1 MEENK
6 NNLENQ
12 VETAQETNEV
22 HEEIAHEALPE
33 IPVEQVEP
41 PVLDMAPMSASEFEA
56 AQAPAELPPVP
67 ETVATEEVAAEDGF
81 ALKLDHYDPQK
92 QEEESWKERT
102 GLNEETLCGA
112 IETII
117 FMNDKPVPLM
127 KIRNLIDGLLPL
139 RYVHEAIARLQEGYE
154 KAHHGLRLVEVAEGY
169 QFRTKA
175 TYAKFVQDVL
185 KVNSLEL
192 TPTALEVLAIIA
204 YKQPVAKTEV
214 DKIRGVDSSHIVR
227 ALMDKRLVKVAG
239 RSDELGR
246 PTLYGTTNEFLE
258 VFNLPDIEHLPP
270 EHELEAMV
278 GTGFGKISDIR
289 TIAGADDKARFKFDE
304 IEELD
309 KLTETIKQIAADTA
323 FTRSLEVETKKRFTE
338 NGEGVKSAF
347 DLLEEFI
354 ANKAISD
361 ENKKAILSELVN
373 AAVSPRVIENLE
385 EGPFN
390 IPDMTDEDEDFVM
403 IDLDTGLPIV
413 NESVQE
419 ESQEILLH
427 APKDENAP
435 SMEDQLAMD
444 VDQSHVEQVREKLES
459 EVIEEVVVEKIETKS
474 EEIDEITEEM
484 VNKANELDIDL
495 SFMQVKNE
503 EFWNGENLH

>member
-1 MEENK
+1 MEDNK
-6 NNLENQ
+6 VNLENEVEVETTVESQTEAQ
-12 VETAQETNEV
+12 VEV
-22 HEEIAHEALPE
+22 LPE
-33 IPVEQVEP
+33 VSTEP
-41 PVLDMAPMSASEFEA
+41 
-56 AQAPAELPPVP
+56 PPVP
-67 ETVATEEVAAEDGF
+67 EETPVAEDGF
-81 ALKLDHYDPQK
+81 ALKLDHFDAQK

-117 FMNDKPVPLM
+117 FMNDRPVPLM

-139 RYVHEAIARLQEGYE
+139 RYVHEALARLQEGYE
-154 KAHHGLRLVEVAEGY
+154 KAHHGLRLVEIAEGY

-227 ALMDKRLVKVAG
+227 ALMDKRLVKIAG

-246 PTLYGTTNEFLE
+246 PTLYGTTTEFLE
-258 VFNLPDIEHLPP
+258 VFNLPSIQHLPP

-289 TIAGADDKARFKFDE
+289 TIAGSDDKARFKFDE

-309 KLTETIKQIAADTA
+309 QLTEAIKQIASDTA
-323 FTRSLEVETKKRFTE
+323 FTRSLEVQTKKRLGE
-338 NGEGVKSAF
+338 NGEEVKSAF
-347 DLLEEFI
+347 DILEEFI
-354 ANKAISD
+354 SNKTISD

-390 IPDMTDEDEDFVM
+390 IPDLSDDEEDFVM

-413 NESVQE
+413 DEPVQE
-419 ESQEILLH
+419 ESQEVLLH
-427 APKDENAP
+427 AAKDENAP
-435 SMEDQLAMD
+435 SMEDQLSID
-444 VDQSHVEQVREKLES
+444 VDQSHVEQVRERLEGDVVEEAQVES
-459 EVIEEVVVEKIETKS
+459 IEEKA
-474 EEIDEITEEM
+474 EEIDELTEEM
-484 VNKANELDIDL
+484 VTKANELDIDL

-503 EFWNGENLH
+503 DFWNGENLHQKFLTL

>member
-6 NNLENQ
+6 NNLENE
-12 VETAQETNEV
+12 VETAQEVSEV
-22 HEEIAHEALPE
+22 QETQALETLPE
-33 IPVEQVEP
+33 IPAEQPEA
-41 PVLDMAPMSASEFEA
+41 PVLDMAPMTSSEFEA
-56 AQAPAELPPVP
+56 VGQPQETQELPPVP
-67 ETVATEEVAAEDGF
+67 EAAPVENADF

-204 YKQPVAKTEV
+204 YKQPVAKTEI

-289 TIAGADDKARFKFDE
+289 TIAGSDDKARFKFDE

-323 FTRSLEVETKKRFTE
+323 FTRSLEVETKRRFTE
-338 NGEGVKSAF
+338 TGEGVKSAF

-390 IPDMTDEDEDFVM
+390 IPDVAEEDEDFVM

-413 NESVQE
+413 SENLEQ
-419 ESQEILLH
+419 ESQEVLLH

-459 EVIEEVVVEKIETKS
+459 EVVEEVVVESIETKS
-474 EEIDEITEEM
+474 EEIDEKTEEM
-484 VNKANELDIDL
+484 VNKATELDIDL